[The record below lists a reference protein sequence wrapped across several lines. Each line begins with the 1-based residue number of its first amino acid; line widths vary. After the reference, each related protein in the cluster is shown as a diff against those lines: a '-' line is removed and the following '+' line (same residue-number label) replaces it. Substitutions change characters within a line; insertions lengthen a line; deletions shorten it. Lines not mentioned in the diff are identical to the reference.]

1 MKGMKK
7 KGRERGKVRKTEKV
21 IIAAII
27 LVAFVG
33 SVSAAT
39 LTVTPDTAVCGALV
53 TVEGEGFTPNAPL
66 IMESTTTC
74 EKPVVSGK
82 CECSLMKFN
91 ISNEETSFSLSVRE
105 VKGNVVIHV
114 KKFLIYWTIDHN
126 MMGFNFVYDPI
137 TRTATVTRG
146 MPTPT
151 GVYEVIDV
159 IGNAVD
165 GATTCTM
172 TTTITKKV
180 MTDGAGGFKEAFDTH
195 GIPAGIYTVT
205 AGGTTDT
212 HGIPAGTY
220 TVTADGTTAT
230 LNLTTTPEMPGGAD
244 VSKDGYVGVYDCVC
258 IARYDLGVPGY
269 DGTTLNID
277 AADVNGDGVVDLR
290 DARCLARLLIG
301 LPCS

>member
-1 MKGMKK
+1 MKGIKK

-27 LVAFVG
+27 LIAFVG

-39 LTVTPDTAVCGALV
+39 LTVTPDTAVCGAFV
-53 TVEGEGFTPNAPL
+53 TIEGAGFAPNAPVT
-66 IMESTTTC
+66 IKSTTTC
-74 EKPVVSGK
+74 EKPVVDGK
-82 CECSLMKFN
+82 CECSLVKFN
-91 ISNEETSFSLSVRE
+91 ISNEETSFSLSVSE
-105 VKGNVVIHV
+105 VKGNVTIHV
-114 KKFLIYWTIDHN
+114 KRFWWTPYWTIDHD
-126 MMGFNFVYDPI
+126 MVGFVFSYDPG
-137 TRTATVTRG
+137 THTATVTRG

-159 IGNAVD
+159 IGSAVD
-165 GATTCTM
+165 GAITCTM
-172 TTTITKKV
+172 TTTVTKRV
-180 MTDGAGGFKEAFDTH
+180 MTDGAGGFKEVF
-195 GIPAGIYTVT
+195 
-205 AGGTTDT
+205 DT

-230 LNLTTTPEMPGGAD
+230 LTLKTASKMPEGAD

-258 IARYDLGVPGY
+258 IARYALGVPGY

-277 AADVNGDGVVDLR
+277 AADVNGDGDVDLR

-301 LPCS
+301 LPCP